1 MLTTMDPAELARAWR
16 RRDAEEAASAVATSA
31 ALRERAIRAAA
42 SLVERFGVGRVILFG
57 SVVRG
62 AATDSSDVDL
72 AVEGLPPCRQ
82 FAAMADA
89 EAVIGRPVDLVRIE
103 EATPTLLGRIV
114 EDGEVLF
121 DGGPPA
127 P

>member
-1 MLTTMDPAELARAWR
+1 MDGAELARAWR
-16 RRDAEEAASAVATSA
+16 RRDAEEAAVALATSA

-42 SLVERFGVGRVILFG
+42 SLAEQFGVGRVILFG

-62 AATDSSDVDL
+62 AATDISDVDL
-72 AVEGLPPCRQ
+72 AVEGLPVGRQ
-82 FAAMADA
+82 FAAMACA
-89 EAVIGRPVDLVRIE
+89 EAVIGWTVDLVRIE

-114 EDGEVLF
+114 EEGEVLF
-121 DGGPPA
+121 DRTGASA